1 MTASNLKDDNKV
13 MFTLIVPVGQSA
25 YSEAERSHEQVNQL
39 EAFPLEENPLP
50 VKPDPDLDKEKKT
63 IMVVD
68 DDSEVAY
75 YLDMLLGS
83 DYQVV
88 CRFNAES
95 ALEAIT
101 ENAPDLILSD
111 VVMPGKDGYWLCRE
125 IKESLQLCHIPVI
138 LVTAKTTIENQVEG
152 LLEMHGRGM
161 DDKSCYD
168 YDVSGKVS
176 MKALY
181 EKHTM
186 SGEEIKILLKSIL
199 RVVKEVERYLL
210 NVNCILMDPE
220 YIFYTEEKYYFCYYP
235 PKEKSLW
242 EGFHHLS
249 EYLVKCADYQDKE
262 CVQIVFLL
270 HKETMKENYSLEQII
285 KECVKEEE
293 ENVLAEDKNTD
304 LGTEEEKEGS
314 TYFDRTEHDWIA
326 SQEMGSTILRET
338 ENLWTPM
345 KRFLHRRRK
354 PKWGDWDGLYIEE
367 EDL

>member
-1 MTASNLKDDNKV
+1 MERKITIEES
-13 MFTLIVPVGQSA
+13 VP
-25 YSEAERSHEQVNQL
+25 YTE
-39 EAFPLEENPLP
+39 
-50 VKPDPDLDKEKKT
+50 
-63 IMVVD
+63 
-68 DDSEVAY
+68 
-75 YLDMLLGS
+75 
-83 DYQVV
+83 DYQ
-88 CRFNAES
+88 NKM
-95 ALEAIT
+95 LE
-101 ENAPDLILSD
+101 
-111 VVMPGKDGYWLCRE
+111 
-125 IKESLQLCHIPVI
+125 
-138 LVTAKTTIENQVEG
+138 ENQVEG

-220 YIFYTEEKYYFCYYP
+220 YIFYKEEKYYFCYYP

-293 ENVLAEDKNTD
+293 ENDILDSIKGIILLSLIDIPKTLEIYLGENFNSYLRLA
-304 LGTEEEKEGS
+304 EEKEQEGKVKDLMPKEAFIHPISVKTFLRYAKYNKDIDFAGYGRDNKLEKLNNIDIPLFMRWGNDKEMIIQKADELVSLVNNIIINDKKDIDYIDGS
-314 TYFDRTEHDWIA
+314 NHSY
-326 SQEMGSTILRET
+326 
-338 ENLWTPM
+338 
-345 KRFLHRRRK
+345 
-354 PKWGDWDGLYIEE
+354 DGKEELVAKQIIEFINK
-367 EDL
+367 

>member
-1 MTASNLKDDNKV
+1 MERKITIEES
-13 MFTLIVPVGQSA
+13 VP
-25 YSEAERSHEQVNQL
+25 YTE
-39 EAFPLEENPLP
+39 
-50 VKPDPDLDKEKKT
+50 
-63 IMVVD
+63 
-68 DDSEVAY
+68 
-75 YLDMLLGS
+75 
-83 DYQVV
+83 DYQ
-88 CRFNAES
+88 NKM
-95 ALEAIT
+95 LE
-101 ENAPDLILSD
+101 
-111 VVMPGKDGYWLCRE
+111 
-125 IKESLQLCHIPVI
+125 
-138 LVTAKTTIENQVEG
+138 ENQVEG

-293 ENVLAEDKNTD
+293 ENDILDSIKGIILLSLIDIPKTLEIYLGENFNSYLRLA
-304 LGTEEEKEGS
+304 EEKEQEGKVKDLMPKEAFIHPISVKTFLRYAKYNKDIDFAGYGRDNKLEKLNNIDIPLFMRWGNDKEMIIQKADELVSLVNNIIINDKKDIDYIDGS
-314 TYFDRTEHDWIA
+314 NHSY
-326 SQEMGSTILRET
+326 
-338 ENLWTPM
+338 
-345 KRFLHRRRK
+345 
-354 PKWGDWDGLYIEE
+354 DGKEE
-367 EDL
+367 LVAKQIIKFINK

>member
-1 MTASNLKDDNKV
+1 
-13 MFTLIVPVGQSA
+13 
-25 YSEAERSHEQVNQL
+25 
-39 EAFPLEENPLP
+39 
-50 VKPDPDLDKEKKT
+50 
-63 IMVVD
+63 
-68 DDSEVAY
+68 
-75 YLDMLLGS
+75 
-83 DYQVV
+83 
-88 CRFNAES
+88 
-95 ALEAIT
+95 
-101 ENAPDLILSD
+101 
-111 VVMPGKDGYWLCRE
+111 
-125 IKESLQLCHIPVI
+125 
-138 LVTAKTTIENQVEG
+138 
-152 LLEMHGRGM
+152 MHGRGM

-304 LGTEEEKEGS
+304 LGAEEEKEGS

>member
-1 MTASNLKDDNKV
+1 MERKITIEES
-13 MFTLIVPVGQSA
+13 VP
-25 YSEAERSHEQVNQL
+25 YTE
-39 EAFPLEENPLP
+39 
-50 VKPDPDLDKEKKT
+50 
-63 IMVVD
+63 
-68 DDSEVAY
+68 
-75 YLDMLLGS
+75 
-83 DYQVV
+83 DYQ
-88 CRFNAES
+88 NKM
-95 ALEAIT
+95 LE
-101 ENAPDLILSD
+101 
-111 VVMPGKDGYWLCRE
+111 
-125 IKESLQLCHIPVI
+125 
-138 LVTAKTTIENQVEG
+138 ENQVEG

-242 EGFHHLS
+242 ERFHHLS

-285 KECVKEEE
+285 FWQRIKIRIWEQRKKRKEAHILTGQ
-293 ENVLAEDKNTD
+293 NMT
-304 LGTEEEKEGS
+304 GS
-314 TYFDRTEHDWIA
+314 QARKWEVRYSVRQKTC
-326 SQEMGSTILRET
+326 G
-338 ENLWTPM
+338 
-345 KRFLHRRRK
+345 HR
-354 PKWGDWDGLYIEE
+354 
-367 EDL
+367 

>member
-1 MTASNLKDDNKV
+1 MERKITIEES
-13 MFTLIVPVGQSA
+13 VP
-25 YSEAERSHEQVNQL
+25 YTE
-39 EAFPLEENPLP
+39 
-50 VKPDPDLDKEKKT
+50 
-63 IMVVD
+63 
-68 DDSEVAY
+68 
-75 YLDMLLGS
+75 
-83 DYQVV
+83 DYQ
-88 CRFNAES
+88 NKM
-95 ALEAIT
+95 LE
-101 ENAPDLILSD
+101 
-111 VVMPGKDGYWLCRE
+111 
-125 IKESLQLCHIPVI
+125 
-138 LVTAKTTIENQVEG
+138 ENQVEG

-176 MKALY
+176 MRALY

-285 KECVKEEE
+285 KECV
-293 ENVLAEDKNTD
+293 
-304 LGTEEEKEGS
+304 
-314 TYFDRTEHDWIA
+314 
-326 SQEMGSTILRET
+326 
-338 ENLWTPM
+338 
-345 KRFLHRRRK
+345 RK
-354 PKWGDWDGLYIEE
+354 
-367 EDL
+367 

>member
-1 MTASNLKDDNKV
+1 MERKITIEES
-13 MFTLIVPVGQSA
+13 VP
-25 YSEAERSHEQVNQL
+25 YTE
-39 EAFPLEENPLP
+39 
-50 VKPDPDLDKEKKT
+50 
-63 IMVVD
+63 
-68 DDSEVAY
+68 
-75 YLDMLLGS
+75 
-83 DYQVV
+83 DYQ
-88 CRFNAES
+88 NKM
-95 ALEAIT
+95 LE
-101 ENAPDLILSD
+101 
-111 VVMPGKDGYWLCRE
+111 
-125 IKESLQLCHIPVI
+125 
-138 LVTAKTTIENQVEG
+138 ENQVEG

-168 YDVSGKVS
+168 YDVSG
-176 MKALY
+176 
-181 EKHTM
+181 
-186 SGEEIKILLKSIL
+186 
-199 RVVKEVERYLL
+199 KEVERYLL

>member
-1 MTASNLKDDNKV
+1 MERKITIEES
-13 MFTLIVPVGQSA
+13 VP
-25 YSEAERSHEQVNQL
+25 YTE
-39 EAFPLEENPLP
+39 
-50 VKPDPDLDKEKKT
+50 
-63 IMVVD
+63 
-68 DDSEVAY
+68 
-75 YLDMLLGS
+75 
-83 DYQVV
+83 DYQ
-88 CRFNAES
+88 NKM
-95 ALEAIT
+95 LE
-101 ENAPDLILSD
+101 
-111 VVMPGKDGYWLCRE
+111 
-125 IKESLQLCHIPVI
+125 
-138 LVTAKTTIENQVEG
+138 ENQVEG

-293 ENVLAEDKNTD
+293 ESILEHAKELDERVKTVCSLIWARAFNEIMYEKYPDISSAAQLNFTEQLYEKAYEEYYNDRNADGYTAADRDRLCED
-304 LGTEEEKEGS
+304 EEIS
-314 TYFDRTEHDWIA
+314 
-326 SQEMGSTILRET
+326 L
-338 ENLWTPM
+338 
-345 KRFLHRRRK
+345 
-354 PKWGDWDGLYIEE
+354 
-367 EDL
+367 